1 MTAPQSFDPQ
11 GSPDRAKKIIL
22 AAPRGWCAGVE
33 RAVEIVERALLVHGA
48 PVYVRKQIVH
58 NLHVVREL
66 EGKGAV
72 FVDSEEAIPPGR
84 VCVLSAHGV
93 SPQVRSNA
101 HRRGLKV
108 IDATCPLVA
117 KVHVEARRLASAGKT
132 VFLIGHSNHE
142 EVEGT
147 AGEAPGQTLVIEDI
161 AGLRAANPADPDAVA
176 YITQTTLSV
185 DDTAGLVEALQRR
198 FPAIEGPKKDDICY
212 ASQNRQRAIKS
223 LARLSDVVLVVGAQN
238 SSNANRMVEVA
249 RQASVPSWLVTDE
262 THIDDSWID
271 GAAVVGVSAAAST
284 PEVLVERVVAFLRDR
299 GYSQV
304 EEIRVASENVHF
316 PLPPGLETTEAG

>member
-1 MTAPQSFDPQ
+1 MTAAQTFDPQ
-11 GSPDRAKKIIL
+11 GSPDPAKKIIL

-48 PVYVRKQIVH
+48 PVYVRRQIVH
-58 NLHVVREL
+58 NLHVVRDL
-66 EGKGAV
+66 EAKGAI
-72 FVDSEEAIPPGR
+72 FVDSEEAVPPGR

-101 HRRGLKV
+101 HDRGLKV

-117 KVHVEARRLASAGKT
+117 KVHFEARRLASAGKT
-132 VFLIGHSNHE
+132 IFLIGHANHE

-147 AGEAPGQTLVIEDI
+147 AGEAPGQTVVIEDF
-161 AGLRAANPADPDAVA
+161 AGVEAANPPDPDALA

-185 DDTAGLVEALQRR
+185 DDTAGLIEALQRR

-212 ASQNRQRAIKS
+212 ASQNRQLAIKE
-223 LARLSDVVLVVGAQN
+223 LARRSDAVLVVGAPN

-249 RQASVPSWLVTDE
+249 RHAGVPSWLVTDE
-262 THIDDSWID
+262 SSMDDSWID

-284 PEVLVERVVAFLRDR
+284 PEVQVERVVSFLRDR

-316 PLPPGLETTEAG
+316 PLPPGLEMTEAE